1 VSVAR
6 GAERQYDRHRH
17 GATMSKTL
25 GSILE
30 GYKKRS
36 PNLISDLI
44 NDIVTAGIPLDLGPM
59 TPDVRAAF
67 DKITADAKADLKK
80 KFTKPD
86 ASE

>member
-1 VSVAR
+1 
-6 GAERQYDRHRH
+6 
-17 GATMSKTL
+17 MSKTL

>member
-1 VSVAR
+1 
-6 GAERQYDRHRH
+6 
-17 GATMSKTL
+17 MSKTL

-44 NDIVTAGIPLDLGPM
+44 NDIVTAGIPLGLGPM